1 MAAGVV
7 HRFLQSLRDVGL
19 APLDSERPTETGEL
33 PPQSEPTTLLNNSTE
48 SFDLIV
54 KTPRTGWDFRNDF
67 KNASKDEFAILRKYL
82 KCGPLAPGETL
93 TDGLVSLGGPTPLL
107 TAHFLGILYWSVH
120 DHVDQVMRGAFEISS
135 THVRFGLT
143 SSAVTKLASVDL
155 DPKVLKTHF

>member
-1 MAAGVV
+1 MNSPSCANTSSAA
-7 HRFLQSLRDVGL
+7 H
-19 APLDSERPTETGEL
+19 
-33 PPQSEPTTLLNNSTE
+33 
-48 SFDLIV
+48 LI
-54 KTPRTGWDFRNDF
+54 
-67 KNASKDEFAILRKYL
+67 
-82 KCGPLAPGETL
+82 APGETL

-155 DPKVLKTHF
+155 DPKVLKTHFAGNALSYLAAIVKAANNEEAGLAWAAGGKPGPKPKPKEPRSTGPSSKKKQKPRGSAEADTEWVPRD